1 MGLPNG
7 LHHLAINTNNIEA
20 QLEFFTQACGMELVS
35 FYWMHG
41 VKDAY
46 HIFMRLNDNASVALV
61 RDPADNGV
69 DPKEEHCGP
78 LGARMMGAMQHVSFN
93 VDNMADLVAMR
104 DRIRS
109 HGYQTFGPVDHGFCW
124 SVYIPGAPEANMMME
139 FSYNDDPID
148 PKKWIDPTTLAHA
161 GISAEQIKRY
171 QNPAPFVS
179 QEGKVSQP
187 ELDTGK
193 QFLHP
198 MMVEILGDPK
208 KTADFEAKITQPK
221 DHARP
226 ENAPQVAEKAPS

>member
-20 QLEFFTQACGMELVS
+20 QIEFFTQACGMELVS

-61 RDPADNGV
+61 RSPADDGI
-69 DPKEEHCGP
+69 DPLPEHSGP

-93 VDNMADLVAMR
+93 VPTLDDLYTMR

-109 HGYQTFGPVDHGFCW
+109 HGFQTFGPVDHGFCW
-124 SVYIPGAPEANMMME
+124 SVYVPGAPEENMMIE
-139 FSYNDDPID
+139 FSCNDEPID
-148 PKKWIDPTTLAHA
+148 PKKWIDPTTLEHA

-171 QNPAPFVS
+171 QNPPEFVS
-179 QEGKVSQP
+179 QQGAVEQP
-187 ELDTGK
+187 ALDRKK
-193 QFLHP
+193 QHLHET
-198 MMVEILGDPK
+198 MVDILGNPENL
-208 KTADFEAKITQPK
+208 AAFEAKITQPK
-221 DHARP
+221 DHSRP
-226 ENAPQVAEKAPS
+226 ENAPQVAETGH